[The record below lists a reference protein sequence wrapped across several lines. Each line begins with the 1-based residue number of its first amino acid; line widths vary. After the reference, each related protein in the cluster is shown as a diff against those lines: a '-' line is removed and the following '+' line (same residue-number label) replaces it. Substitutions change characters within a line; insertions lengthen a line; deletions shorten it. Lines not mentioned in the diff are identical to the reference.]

1 MLLSRSRRTLKLI
14 LLVAISTIFF
24 SGFVKETLLQVPF
37 IRQTPSHVATPA
49 STTPQAPNRTNGT
62 RERPHKPPPL
72 PLGEHRYG
80 SDGLLEVNE
89 DGAHPI
95 YELISRAER
104 DWNKK
109 LEKASKSLHEAVV
122 EYRRRYHREPPRGF
136 DDW

>member
-24 SGFVKETLLQVPF
+24 SGFVKETLLLF
-37 IRQTPSHVATPA
+37 IRQTPSHVAAPA
-49 STTPQAPNRTNGT
+49 STTPQASNGTGGT

-80 SDGLLEVNE
+80 SAGLLEVNE

-95 YELISRAER
+95 YELISRAEKG
-104 DWNKK
+104 WNKK
-109 LEKASKSLHEAVV
+109 LEKASKSLDEAVL